1 MNTTWVIK
9 AEIISGSVHVCYSV
23 YVFYETQSELI
34 HTSPDT
40 LQVFYW
46 AAGQTRL
53 LWSSFSSSGVS
64 ACSSLSFSS
73 RTESTDFSSSTRSDT
88 QLLTCFLNVHLLLFL
103 LHSFITKFD
112 FINIYD
118 LPLNLLYSALSSWH
132 DLTGVD
138 ARWCH
143 CFHIS
148 LSVWKTISMHV
159 FNTEFI
165 LFCQFNT
172 SSVKVT
178 EVKLNFKIQT
188 SSILFCA

>member
-1 MNTTWVIK
+1 MLL
-9 AEIISGSVHVCYSV
+9 C
-23 YVFYETQSELI
+23 LC
-34 HTSPDT
+34 
-40 LQVFYW
+40 
-46 AAGQTRL
+46 L
-53 LWSSFSSSGVS
+53 LWNTEWADTYVS
-64 ACSSLSFSS
+64 WHSAGILLGCWSDEASLELFVQLRCFSSLSFSS

-88 QLLTCFLNVHLLLFL
+88 QLLTCFLNVHLLLFW
-103 LHSFITKFD
+103 LHSLITKFD

-178 EVKLNFKIQT
+178 NIGGGKAEL
-188 SSILFCA
+188 